1 MDTIIKKIS
10 LTVPAK
16 SGSIASTDWIDV
28 RNYARLQIRTLA
40 TTDYGYIDGT
50 PSVRM
55 FVFSCLHPDFIE
67 SGEMKKEEFK
77 MDSNQFYDLT
87 KTLYHKF
94 IRIEVVRGGLDYT
107 HDTPYNVVLLGEMR

>member
-28 RNYARLQIRTLA
+28 RNYARLQVVKLL
-40 TTDYGYIDGT
+40 TTDDSYVDGYPSVRLYVYSCLDPDMVKNGEMQEEELKIDGT
-50 PSVRM
+50 
-55 FVFSCLHPDFIE
+55 
-67 SGEMKKEEFK
+67 
-77 MDSNQFYDLT
+77 QYYDLT
-87 KTLYHKF
+87 RFLYRKF
-94 IRIEVVRGGLDYT
+94 VRIQVNRVGYDYT